1 MSRGFIDL
9 KFYLWHFPQKV
20 PASSDL
26 PHIQRDIVKLKLFAF
41 CVSNFYELGLLDL
54 IELTVTGRVGYF
66 CNLLIFL

>member
-1 MSRGFIDL
+1 M
-9 KFYLWHFPQKV
+9 

-54 IELTVTGRVGYF
+54 IELTVTGRIGYL
-66 CNLLIFL
+66 CNLLIFDDLFVSSTQLHEKS